1 MGKPIGSPR
10 FHLVTFGV
18 VIHMRNVT
26 GIGGLLILTMAALL
40 VGVAPAVADSDD
52 YDFELTEMY
61 SDEVL
66 TLADL
71 TNGMPL
77 VVHVWGPDC
86 PHCRVHMPY
95 AMALYDK
102 LDLDKVNYMLLSVT
116 GSTDEVREFLEER
129 ELDLPVLIGDSGEYG
144 DGYLEEGWPTTYVFA
159 PGGELVGWCDILG
172 PAYITTMQDLIDQAI
187 DSGFADSTLGLDKLR
202 NRSHSRSE

>member
-10 FHLVTFGV
+10 YRLVTFEV
-18 VIHMRNVT
+18 VIDMRVVT
-26 GIGGLLILTMAALL
+26 GIGGLLILVAALL
-40 VGVAPAVADSDD
+40 LVGAGPAAADSDD
-52 YDFELTEMY
+52 FDFELTEMY

-66 TLADL
+66 TLEDL
-71 TNGMPL
+71 TYGMPL

-102 LDLDKVNYMLLSVT
+102 LDLETVNYMLLSVT
-116 GSTDEVREFLEER
+116 GSTDEVRVFLEER
-129 ELDLPVLIGDSGEYG
+129 EIELPVLIGDSGEYG
-144 DGYLEEGWPTTYVFA
+144 DGFIEEGWPTTYVFA
-159 PGGELVGWCDILG
+159 PGGEMVGWCDILG

-187 DSGFADSTLGLDKLR
+187 DSGYANSTLGLDKLR
-202 NRSHSRSE
+202 YRSHSRSE

>member
-1 MGKPIGSPR
+1 M
-10 FHLVTFGV
+10 
-18 VIHMRNVT
+18 
-26 GIGGLLILTMAALL
+26 LILTMAALL